1 MMCVGAFQ
9 VGSDVFTRRMKF
21 RSLFASILGLA
32 FCLTATG
39 ALSQSY
45 HARTALPLDGIL
57 SDASPDVASA
67 FEITD
72 GALRHRASGFSCPS
86 LGSGVVLSAIGAG
99 GLPGQV
105 QTEAVFCEYSDG
117 AKPVAK
123 VVFNRPPPSD
133 PLLTSD
139 LCQKLA
145 RELRLPQ
152 GAGRIPGVSRID
164 GPGQSASLPT
174 LPINGEAKPLSRCSH
189 LRAPLDRP
197 IIVFDAVAIQASS
210 GWAVTVLHTP
220 PPPPCCGGYQGIMS
234 TSFFLL
240 PIDLLRQVASVP
252 VSALPNSFEG
262 IESLMPGRW
271 FQATPRP

>member
-1 MMCVGAFQ
+1 
-9 VGSDVFTRRMKF
+9 MKS
-21 RSLFASILGLA
+21 RPLFSCILGLA
-32 FCLTATG
+32 SCLAATG

-45 HARTALPLDGIL
+45 HANTALPLDGIL
-57 SDASPDVASA
+57 SDASPDAASA

-72 GALRHRASGFSCPS
+72 GGLRHKASGFACPS
-86 LGSGVVLSAIGAG
+86 LGSGVVLSGIGSG

-105 QTEAVFCEYSDG
+105 QTGAVFCEYSDG
-117 AKPVAK
+117 ARSVAK
-123 VVFNRPPPSD
+123 VVFNRPPHGE

-139 LCQKLA
+139 LCQKLS

-152 GAGRIPGVSRID
+152 GPGRIAGVSRVD
-164 GPGQSASLPT
+164 GPAQAPSLPE
-174 LPINGEAKPLSRCSH
+174 LPINGEMKPLSRCSH

-197 IIVFDAVAIQASS
+197 IIVYDAVAIQASS

-220 PPPPCCGGYQGIMS
+220 PAPPCCGGYRGVMS

-240 PIDLLRQVASVP
+240 PIDLLRQVANVP
-252 VSALPNSFEG
+252 ASALPNSFEG

-271 FQATPRP
+271 LQATKQP

>member
-1 MMCVGAFQ
+1 MFI
-9 VGSDVFTRRMKF
+9 RRMKF
-21 RSLFASILGLA
+21 RSLFSSILGLA
-32 FCLTATG
+32 SCLVATG

-45 HARTALPLDGIL
+45 HASTALPLDGIL
-57 SDASPDVASA
+57 SDASPDAASA
-67 FEITD
+67 FEIM
-72 GALRHRASGFSCPS
+72 GGGLRHKASGFACPS
-86 LGSGVVLSAIGAG
+86 LGSGVVLSAIGTG

-133 PLLTSD
+133 PLLTAD
-139 LCQKLA
+139 LCQKMA

-152 GAGRIPGVSRID
+152 GAGRIAGVSRID

-220 PPPPCCGGYQGIMS
+220 PSPPCCGGYRGIGSM
-234 TSFFLL
+234 SFFLL

-252 VSALPNSFEG
+252 ASALPNSFEG
-262 IESLMPGRW
+262 IEDLMPGRW
-271 FQATPRP
+271 FRASERP